1 MEFENVKHKN
11 GALVR
16 ITKRISYD
24 FTEKR
29 TTGALQTMTRQRVA
43 QTVMP
48 PPFWAPKQRQA
59 CAAFLFLRE
68 VAVGKGI

>member
-1 MEFENVKHKN
+1 MEFENGKHRY
-11 GALVR
+11 GAFVR
-16 ITKRISYD
+16 ITKRISYGS
-24 FTEKR
+24 TKKR
-29 TTGALQTMTRQRVA
+29 TTGALQTMARQRVA